1 MSQSIPREV
10 SRFLALV
17 SLVAG
22 MASFSE
28 AATPEAAKTRS
39 LSCRLQAGQIAGT
52 AKTPRTSEF
61 VWSAAHGVDAAT
73 GSIRTSLGQVDQEAG
88 STSSTVLTLG
98 GKRLALPA
106 SLAGSVRFGRATD
119 FGGKVALAYLVERA
133 EDSSASPSQVV
144 VLLGAQGVLETDLL
158 PGTAASPGEH
168 CVVVQ

>member
-1 MSQSIPREV
+1 MSQSIPREA
-10 SRFLALV
+10 SRFLVLAT
-17 SLVAG
+17 LVAG
-22 MASFSE
+22 ATGFSE
-28 AATPEAAKTRS
+28 AATPDGAQTRS

-61 VWSAAHGVDAAT
+61 VWSAAHGTDDAT
-73 GSIRTSLGQVDQEAG
+73 GPIRTSLGQLDQEAG
-88 STSSTVLTLG
+88 SASSTVLTLG
-98 GKRLALPA
+98 GKRLPLPA
-106 SLAGSVRFGRATD
+106 SLTGSVRFGRVTD
-119 FGGKVALAYLVERA
+119 FGDKVALAYLVERA